1 MGQKAGEP
9 SSPYTP
15 LVESLHKAAAHFI
28 DQGAPS
34 EEVAKV
40 ILKAVT
46 IDNPKLRYLVGNDA
60 IQMIEARKGMSDQGF
75 GVLVKQYLLAQ

>member
-15 LVESLHKAAAHFI
+15 RVESLHKAAAHFI

-46 IDNPKLRYLVGNDA
+46 IDNPDLRYLVGNDA